1 VHLAMKVRLSPKS
14 NHAVGPSAQILE
26 FASLAGE
33 RASER
38 RPRLD
43 IRACQDDAVYMYDTT
58 VL

>member
-1 VHLAMKVRLSPKS
+1 MKVRLSPKS